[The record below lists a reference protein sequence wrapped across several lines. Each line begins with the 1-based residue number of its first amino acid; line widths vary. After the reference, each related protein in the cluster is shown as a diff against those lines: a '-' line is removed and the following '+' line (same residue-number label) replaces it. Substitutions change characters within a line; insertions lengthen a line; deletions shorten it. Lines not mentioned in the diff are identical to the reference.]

1 MKLPLQIVFRNME
14 RSESIEQRVQEL
26 AEKLDSF
33 CDSIMS
39 CRVVIQLPHR
49 HHVQGNKFSIRIDIT
64 VPDSEIV
71 VDREPSNHAEY
82 EDINAALRDAFD
94 TTRRQLEDYVQ
105 RRRHQVKRH
114 EHEQDQAQFGQITK
128 LLPEQDYGIV
138 TTNDGRNVY
147 FHANSVSNHE
157 FAKLRLGTEVKFAE
171 EEGDKGP
178 QASTLRVLNEVQ
190 EKTDLQVV

>member
-14 RSESIEQRVQEL
+14 RSESIEQRVQER

-39 CRVVIQLPHR
+39 CRVVIALPHR
-49 HHVQGNKFSIRIDIT
+49 HHVHGNKFAIRIDIT

-71 VDREPSNHAEY
+71 VDREPSNHVEY

-94 TTRRQLEDYVQ
+94 TTRRQLEDYVR
-105 RRRHQVKRH
+105 RRRHEVKTH
-114 EHEQDQAQFGQITK
+114 EHAQTGGLITQ
-128 LLPEQDYGIV
+128 LLPEQDYGVV
-138 TTNDGRNVY
+138 TTSDGRNIY
-147 FHANSVSNHE
+147 FHANSVINCE
-157 FAKLRLGTEVKFAE
+157 FEKLRLGTQVKFAE

-178 QASTLRVLNEVQ
+178 QASTLRVVKEVQ
-190 EKTDLQVV
+190 EKTDLQIV